1 VKEGIALILDPRG
14 IIASGGLD
22 VLERHIS
29 YGKSLNSLSKN
40 YRLMVFTAEK
50 KILPDSREN
59 IYLDKYSLCSPTL
72 NSVKFAWKAFR
83 LISRNSLDVQLLIAG
98 DPWESFLSA
107 LILKRLMRRN
117 IAIQVQLHADIADP
131 LWRKLSVP
139 NRVRYLVSKI
149 LLPYSSSIR
158 AVSVHQSKNLINN
171 MKVPR
176 SKIQV
181 IPVPIN
187 LDWIEY
193 PILKDKV
200 RIKSIALVGRIH
212 SDRGIWEFVDLIEKL
227 ANTSKDLKVILIG
240 AIEQE
245 SNFLK
250 RLRFLV
256 PESSLIVLGQL
267 TEKDLSGYWKRIG
280 VLVSLAP
287 VESYGRVLR
296 EALLSGVPVWALK
309 TSGAKDLAS
318 QCRNGQLK
326 FINLADPAI
335 KLAKDFEEL
344 LKVKPDLEFRKD
356 FISQNKLLPELLAK
370 SWVKLLKD

>member
-1 VKEGIALILDPRG
+1 
-14 IIASGGLD
+14 
-22 VLERHIS
+22 
-29 YGKSLNSLSKN
+29 
-40 YRLMVFTAEK
+40 
-50 KILPDSREN
+50 
-59 IYLDKYSLCSPTL
+59 
-72 NSVKFAWKAFR
+72 
-83 LISRNSLDVQLLIAG
+83 
-98 DPWESFLSA
+98 
-107 LILKRLMRRN
+107 
-117 IAIQVQLHADIADP
+117 
-131 LWRKLSVP
+131 
-139 NRVRYLVSKI
+139 
-149 LLPYSSSIR
+149 
-158 AVSVHQSKNLINN
+158 

-326 FINLADPAI
+326 FITLADPAI

>member
-1 VKEGIALILDPRG
+1 VKEEIVLILDPRG
-14 IIASGGLD
+14 IIASGGSD
-22 VLERHIS
+22 VLERHNL
-29 YGKSLNSLSKN
+29 YGKSLSILSKN
-40 YRLMVFTAEK
+40 HRLMVFTAED
-50 KILPDSREN
+50 KILPNSRKN

-72 NSVKFAWKAFR
+72 NSLKFAWKAFR
-83 LISRNSLDVQLLIAG
+83 LVSKKSLDVKLLIAG

-107 LILKRLMRRN
+107 LILKRFLRRN
-117 IAIQVQLHADIADP
+117 IVIQVQLHADIADP
-131 LWRKLSVP
+131 LWRKLSVQ

-158 AVSVHQSKNLINN
+158 AVSIHQSRNLINN

-227 ANTSKDLKVILIG
+227 ANTSKNLEVIIIG

-250 RLRFLV
+250 RLQSLV
-256 PESSLIVLGQL
+256 PESNLIVLGQL
-267 TEKDLSGYWKRIG
+267 TEKNLGGYWKRIG
-280 VLVSLAP
+280 ALVSLAP

-296 EALLSGVPVWALK
+296 EALLSGVPVWAVK
-309 TSGAKDLAS
+309 TSGAKDLLG
-318 QCRNGQLK
+318 QCRNGQLR

-344 LKVKPDLEFRKD
+344 LKVKPDIGFRKD
-356 FISQNKLLPELLAK
+356 FISQNKLLPDLLAK
-370 SWVKLLKD
+370 SWVRLLKD